1 MNEEKSYIP
10 SLTLDPQAAA
20 AAQQAPEP
28 EEKKADITPEKPEL
42 SKLSE
47 AEQNAVRSFSQQ
59 IDVSNAEQIMNY
71 GSAAQKN
78 ISEFSDAALS
88 SVKTKDLGRW
98 AICSAALWWSSRAS
112 TSTRRRSGASLAC
125 SKRQASPLR
134 S

>member
-47 AEQNAVRSFSQQ
+47 AEQKAVRSFSEQ
-59 IDVSNAEQIMNY
+59 IDVTNAEQIMNY
-71 GSAAQKN
+71 GSATQKN

-88 SVKTKDLGRW
+88 SVKTKDLGQVGDM
-98 AICSAALWWSSRAS
+98 L
-112 TSTRRRSGASLAC
+112 GSLVVELQGLNFDPEEKKGFLGLFKKAVHC
-125 SKRQASPLR
+125 
-134 S
+134 